1 MDRCFKCVKLTFK
14 PYSLLPYLNNS
25 WLSGFTTAEG
35 SLFVSV
41 I

>member
-1 MDRCFKCVKLTFK
+1 MDRCFKCVKLTFN
-14 PYSLLPYLNNS
+14 PNPLLPYLNNS
-25 WLSGFTTAEG
+25 RLSGFTTAEG